1 MFTCHQLHA
10 EAAAIFYARNT
21 FIYNDRD
28 FKDLPKIAE
37 QYRPLVRRAL
47 VNLDS
52 RSGIPNLSECI
63 SALRAWPHVSK
74 LSVRVATDML
84 LVWQLKLRNAK
95 DREELLRKVAEYVK
109 NDFQW
114 HGLKI
119 SDALQI
125 EGVLEGRGYTSLSTQ
140 LELEWEVE
148 ELDDPDISEAY
159 QVNQDLLLEAG
170 RQVLDMAKSMQ
181 KGTASWVQS

>member
-1 MFTCHQLHA
+1 
-10 EAAAIFYARNT
+10 
-21 FIYNDRD
+21 
-28 FKDLPKIAE
+28 
-37 QYRPLVRRAL
+37 
-47 VNLDS
+47 
-52 RSGIPNLSECI
+52 
-63 SALRAWPHVSK
+63 
-74 LSVRVATDML
+74 ML